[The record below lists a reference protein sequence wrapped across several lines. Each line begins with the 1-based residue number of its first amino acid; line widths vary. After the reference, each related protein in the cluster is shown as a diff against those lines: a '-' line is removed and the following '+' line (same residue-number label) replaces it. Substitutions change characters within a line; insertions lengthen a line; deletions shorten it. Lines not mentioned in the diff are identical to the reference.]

1 MLPIRYLSGDEF
13 QTDTVDAATGQAGE
27 EVQPAP
33 APLPSGDASST
44 TPGTAQIQPAAA
56 DDLVQINGIGPKV
69 ASLLQEAGIAS
80 FAQLAATPVERL
92 REILDGAGARYRVT
106 DPSSWPA
113 QAQALKDAPKTD
125 QVKTVDVNDLVQ
137 INGIGPKIAILLQE
151 AGITNLME
159 LAATP
164 VERLQEI
171 LNGAGARYR
180 VTDPSSWP
188 AQAQTLLSTIK

>member
-1 MLPIRYLSGDEF
+1 M
-13 QTDTVDAATGQAGE
+13 
-27 EVQPAP
+27 
-33 APLPSGDASST
+33 
-44 TPGTAQIQPAAA
+44 
-56 DDLVQINGIGPKV
+56 
-69 ASLLQEAGIAS
+69 
-80 FAQLAATPVERL
+80 
-92 REILDGAGARYRVT
+92 
-106 DPSSWPA
+106 
-113 QAQALKDAPKTD
+113 DAPKTD

-137 INGIGPKIAILLQE
+137 INGIGPKIASLLQE

-171 LNGAGARYR
+171 LNDAGARYR